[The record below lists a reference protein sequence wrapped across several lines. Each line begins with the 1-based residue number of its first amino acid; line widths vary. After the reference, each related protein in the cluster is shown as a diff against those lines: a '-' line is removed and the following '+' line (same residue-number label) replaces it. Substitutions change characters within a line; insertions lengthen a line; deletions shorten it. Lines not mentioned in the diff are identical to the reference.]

1 MKERPGVN
9 RLAFWVAGAI
19 LVAAVFVLTGLGNPL
34 TASVASLWLILIPAL
49 SSGRELPPGEQ
60 VREARV
66 TLYLTSAAALMAAG
80 GLTFLAWGGLPA
92 GGPFRPGWP
101 SAWTPFLVA
110 AAVLTGGGLA
120 VAYLFRG
127 LSVRLG
133 WRETEVVHAIMPA
146 TGREKS
152 TFAMLTAAAGW
163 SEEVVFRGF
172 LPVFLMPWFGSYLLA
187 ALPVNAAFG
196 IVHGYQG
203 PHGMARAGVM
213 GMVLAVGVAWTGSL
227 WPSILAHTALN
238 LVFGLVLHRS
248 LLGEPNWT

>member
-1 MKERPGVN
+1 MKK
-9 RLAFWVAGAI
+9 LALWVAGSV
-19 LVAAVFVLTGLGNPL
+19 LVAAVFVRAGLGDPL
-34 TASVASLWLILIPAL
+34 TASVASIWLVLIPAL
-49 SSGRELPPGEQ
+49 SAGRELPPADQ
-60 VREARV
+60 VRDARIA
-66 TLYLTSAAALMAAG
+66 LYLSSAAVLMAAG
-80 GLTFLAWGGLPA
+80 GLTFLAWGGLA
-92 GGPFRPGWP
+92 DGQTLRPGWP
-101 SAWTPFLVA
+101 PAWTPFLGTS
-110 AAVLTGGGLA
+110 AVLTGGGLA

-127 LSVRLG
+127 LCALRG

-146 TGREKS
+146 TGRERS
-152 TFAMLTAAAGW
+152 TFALLTAAAGW

-213 GMVLAVGVAWTGSL
+213 GLVLALGVAWTGSL

-238 LVFGLVLHRS
+238 LLFGLVLHRS
-248 LLGEPNWT
+248 LLGGPKWT